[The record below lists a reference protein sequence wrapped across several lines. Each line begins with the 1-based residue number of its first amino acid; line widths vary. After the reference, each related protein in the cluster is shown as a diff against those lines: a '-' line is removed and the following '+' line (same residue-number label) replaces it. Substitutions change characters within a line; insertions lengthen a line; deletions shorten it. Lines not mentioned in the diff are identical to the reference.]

1 MILFCNWAAHHRS
14 IQRNGE
20 YWWIGCIIR
29 SCLLGRENAIE
40 YGTRYTNKNLLSH
53 LFHSYIHSHARQIG
67 CIHRYHSFDQNRFA
81 QCDDRIVEIR
91 KKWICAAKR
100 SMFKRTRS
108 HNWCGLYFWICAA
121 VANKHSM
128 LRTYIF
134 FFSNSGKDKINIS
147 LQQEEYYWLIAYCI
161 WMFVFRSQFDSNQ
174 RRFIR
179 PRTRKCNGMQY
190 GSVIFGLILLQF
202 IPKMICVCFFVAF
215 CVYCTIYHAAHIST
229 LKLVPNTFFGYN
241 LLCWRAALNSDHVN
255 FIECTQQWN
264 VKKCPTDFFPKTIFD
279 IFIWQRRSRSLYLSF
294 SLPLCSRHIRM
305 PIHHGHL

>member
-1 MILFCNWAAHHRS
+1 MDLR
-14 IQRNGE
+14 GE
-20 YWWIGCIIR
+20 
-29 SCLLGRENAIE
+29 AFDVQ
-40 YGTRYTNKNLLSH
+40 KN
-53 LFHSYIHSHARQIG
+53 
-67 CIHRYHSFDQNRFA
+67 
-81 QCDDRIVEIR
+81 
-91 KKWICAAKR
+91 
-100 SMFKRTRS
+100 
-108 HNWCGLYFWICAA
+108 A
-121 VANKHSM
+121 VAQLMWFVFLNLCGGGKQAFNASYVHF
-128 LRTYIF
+128 F

-241 LLCWRAALNSDHVN
+241 LLC
-255 FIECTQQWN
+255 
-264 VKKCPTDFFPKTIFD
+264 
-279 IFIWQRRSRSLYLSF
+279 
-294 SLPLCSRHIRM
+294 
-305 PIHHGHL
+305 